1 MLLLFVQA
9 VKEQMEV
16 MKDKDQ
22 LISVRNNNHE
32 KLLSELESLVVGIL
46 KNNIRK

>member
-1 MLLLFVQA
+1 MFILYLQA

-22 LISVRNNNHE
+22 LINIRNNNHE
-32 KLLSELESLVVGIL
+32 KLLSELESLVVS
-46 KNNIRK
+46 RQ

>member
-1 MLLLFVQA
+1 MFILYLQA

-22 LISVRNNNHE
+22 LINIRNTNHE
-32 KLLSELESLVVGIL
+32 KLLSELESLVVS
-46 KNNIRK
+46 RQ